1 MIKFLLKALCASC
14 CALSPALSWAAEI
27 SSIIT
32 LPVGIGYT
40 DNADLK
46 PEGQA
51 ESDFFWRIS
60 PGLSLQAKGPRWNG
74 ALSYAYQYEK
84 HQKDERRSD
93 NQFLSARFDSEVIDN
108 LFYLDANASISQVR
122 SNFSDPVGFDSQ
134 NADDV
139 FSWRI
144 MPAINRQFANSSRGG
159 AGVDVYGVKGS
170 GDNTGNDGYGE
181 RVYATYSTGGL
192 MDAARFDLSA
202 NDDRY
207 YYDNPR
213 VNAIRDYT
221 LNQSMSARAT
231 LLVSRKFTPFA
242 LYGYENIED
251 ETLRRQPS
259 ETFWNAGFSWIPS
272 VRTRLDASFG
282 KRFFGD
288 TRNISFTHRARRTN
302 WLLSYVQDLRT
313 GESDVQNPFS
323 DGMFNQLNTALAQ
336 QFPDAATR
344 ASVVRSVM
352 DGMGLPPTSILVT
365 RNYIDRNLT
374 ANVSYAAVKSVFM
387 LNLYARD
394 SDASEVSL
402 PVPPSLSAQGLGDRI
417 KQAGASV
424 NWNYRLGTKVGLSTM
439 IGFNRESY
447 PDVDVEDDNFF
458 TRLGADYQIGR
469 HLSARSELRRI
480 QRESTDATR
489 EYVEN
494 SVLLSLIGSF

>member
-1 MIKFLLKALCASC
+1 VIKFLLKALCATC
-14 CALSPALSWAAEI
+14 CALSTALLWAAEI
-27 SSIIT
+27 NSVIT
-32 LPVGIGYT
+32 VPLGIGYT
-40 DNADLK
+40 DNSGLK
-46 PEGQA
+46 PEGQT
-51 ESDFFWRIS
+51 ESDFFWRVS
-60 PGLSLQAKGPRWNG
+60 PGLSLQAKGSRWNG

-84 HQKDERRSD
+84 HQKDDRGSGS
-93 NQFLSARFDSEVIDN
+93 QFLSARFDSEVIDN
-108 LFYLDANASISQVR
+108 LFYLNADAAISQVR
-122 SNFSDPVGFDSQ
+122 SNLSAPVGFDSQ
-134 NADDV
+134 NSDDV
-139 FSWRI
+139 LSWRV

-159 AGVDVYGVKGS
+159 AGLDVYGVKGS
-170 GDNTGNDGYGE
+170 GGNTGSDGYGE
-181 RVYATYSTGGL
+181 RIYATYSTGG
-192 MDAARFDLSA
+192 MFDSARFDLSA

-207 YYDNPR
+207 YYDYPR
-213 VNAIRDYT
+213 ANAIRDYT

-231 LLVSRKFTPFA
+231 LLVSRKLTPFA
-242 LYGYENIED
+242 SYGYENVED
-251 ETLRRQPS
+251 DTLRRQPS
-259 ETFWNAGFSWIPS
+259 ETFWNAGFFWIPS

-323 DGMFNQLNTALAQ
+323 VGMFNQLNAALAQ

-352 DGMGLPPTSILVT
+352 DSMGLPPTSILVT
-365 RNYIDRNLT
+365 RNYVDRNLT
-374 ANVSYAAVKSVFM
+374 ANVSYSTVKSVFM

-402 PVPPSLSAQGLGDRI
+402 PVPPSLTPQGLGDRL

-439 IGFNRESY
+439 VGFSRESY
-447 PDVDVEDDNFF
+447 PDVDEEDDNFF
-458 TRLGADYQIGR
+458 TRLGADYQISR

-480 QRESTDATR
+480 QRGSTDPTR
-489 EYVEN
+489 EYIEN

>member
-1 MIKFLLKALCASC
+1 MIKFLLKAFCASC
-14 CALSPALSWAAEI
+14 CVLSPAILRAAEI
-27 SSIIT
+27 TSAVT
-32 LPVGIGYT
+32 VPVGIGYT
-40 DNADLK
+40 DNAGLK
-46 PEGQA
+46 PEGQT

-74 ALSYAYQYEK
+74 TLSYAYQYEK
-84 HQKDERRSD
+84 HQKNERRSD
-93 NQFLSARFDSEVIDN
+93 NQFLSARFDSEIIDN
-108 LFYLDANASISQVR
+108 LFYLDANAAISQVR
-122 SNFSDPVGFDSQ
+122 SNFSDPVGFDAQ

-139 FSWRI
+139 LSWRI

-159 AGVDVYGVKGS
+159 AGFDLYGVKGS
-170 GDNTGNDGYGE
+170 GENTANDGQGE
-181 RVYATYSTGGL
+181 RIYATYSTGGL

-202 NDDRY
+202 NDDRFY
-207 YYDNPR
+207 YENQR
-213 VNAIRDYT
+213 ANAVRDYT

-231 LLVSRKFTPFA
+231 LLLSRKFTPFA
-242 LYGYENIED
+242 AYGYENIED
-251 ETLRRQPS
+251 DTLRRQPS

-272 VRTRLDASFG
+272 ARTRLDASFG

-288 TRNISFTHRARRTN
+288 TRNISFSHRARRTN
-302 WLLSYVQDLRT
+302 WILSYVQDLRT

-323 DGMFNQLNTALAQ
+323 VGISNQLNAALVQ

-365 RNYIDRNLT
+365 RNYVDRNLT
-374 ANVSYAAVKSVFM
+374 ANVSYAAVKSVLM

-394 SDASEVSL
+394 SDASEVSQS
-402 PVPPSLSAQGLGDRI
+402 VPPSLSAQGMGDRL

-447 PDVDVEDDNFF
+447 PDVGLDDDNFF
-458 TRLGADYQIGR
+458 TRLGVNYQIGR
-469 HLSARSELRRI
+469 HLSASSELRRI
-480 QRESTDATR
+480 QRGSTDATR

-494 SVLLSLIGSF
+494 SILLSLIASF